1 MFKLSRMAD
10 YGVVLLSTMARQQ
23 EARYSATELSVRTT
37 LPAPTVSKIL
47 KLLSKADIVN
57 STRGAH
63 GGYAL
68 SRPPVAIT
76 VAEII
81 TAFDGPVALTACVGG
96 SDDSCAVESLC
107 PMAGG
112 WNKIN
117 LAVKTALDSV
127 TLADMLSDTS
137 VNFLPVPGSEE
148 KPAAIG

>member
-10 YGVVLLSTMARQQ
+10 YGVVLLSTMARHQD
-23 EARYSATELSVRTT
+23 ARYAAPELANRTT

-47 KLLSKADIVN
+47 KLLSKAELVTA
-57 STRGAH
+57 TRGAQ

-68 SRPPVAIT
+68 SRPPGAIT

-127 TLADMLSDTS
+127 TLADLIAESEM
-137 VNFLPVPGSEE
+137 NFLPIPDQKQE
-148 KPAAIG
+148 PAAIG

>member
-23 EARYSATELSVRTT
+23 GARYAAPELALRTT

-47 KLLSKADIVN
+47 KLLAKAEIV
-57 STRGAH
+57 SATRGAQ

-68 SRPPVAIT
+68 ARPPSAIT

-112 WNKIN
+112 WNRIN
-117 LAVKTALDSV
+117 MAVKKALDSV
-127 TLADMLSDTS
+127 SLADLIAESES
-137 VNFLPVPGSEE
+137 SFLPMPGTEQE
-148 KPAAIG
+148 PAAIG

>member
-1 MFKLSRMAD
+1 MFKLSRLAD

-23 EARYSATELSVRTT
+23 DQRYAAPELAQRTT

-47 KLLSKADIVN
+47 KLLSKAGIVTA
-57 STRGAH
+57 TRGAQ

-68 SRPPVAIT
+68 SRAPHAIT
-76 VAEII
+76 VAQII

-117 LAVKTALDSV
+117 LAVATALNSV
-127 TLADMLSDTS
+127 TLADMIAESET
-137 VNFLPVPGSEE
+137 NFLNLPSAEAH
-148 KPAAIG
+148 PAAIG